1 MDDHPDHTIYHTKP
15 SPYQNGCFPKHFCSR
30 RPLASLLSLSSFNVP
45 EASGQRIPT
54 RKSSAACAKFPP
66 GHAHW
71 LPFSLLPANGC
82 CGHVH
87 NSMSLHVTTAAAPL
101 PSGTHWD
108 PHGALHQHMGLP
120 PSPPRQPPKMSRPAP
135 GRPIS
140 RSGRVFQSAESP
152 PPP

>member
-1 MDDHPDHTIYHTKP
+1 MIIRTTPYHTKP

-30 RPLASLLSLSSFNVP
+30 RPLPSLLSLSSFNVP

-108 PHGALHQHMGLP
+108 PHGARHQHMGLP
-120 PSPPRQPPKMSRPAP
+120 PLSPASAPKNEQTGARTAHFPVRQGFPER
-135 GRPIS
+135 
-140 RSGRVFQSAESP
+140 
-152 PPP
+152 